1 MPRQLPD
8 KVSAGQTVSASW
20 LNALVDYLRYLNE
33 QQQRRRILKGT
44 GYLARETAAGTTL
57 TIAKQAYTRECEV
70 NGMLCLTNADFALRI
85 KPKGL
90 CVEDE
95 EGNWDKVV
103 QVHGGVITDHR
114 GRETTVVGKQVKA
127 DPSNGVNVKPDSP
140 DWGEKGWVDIATID
154 VKKKPSVEVYVR
166 ADMMD
171 GTPVE
176 AVFVTTKGGGE
187 GEETP
192 ANRLYIPI
200 GRVSIET
207 VEEESRVYITQ
218 IQQGPIE
225 LGSGGSSGTM
235 PFDVGSVQ
243 GAASEE
249 TPDVRVPCLS
259 VEGGR
264 VYLSDGRY
272 APIPAKGL
280 KNGVGLPLKAG
291 YVVLT
296 VSYNEDGQATY
307 SYEILTDPP
316 GTALSIKE
324 ADEQGDTGI

>member
-1 MPRQLPD
+1 MPKQIPD

-20 LNALVDYLRYLNE
+20 LNSLVDYMRYLYE

-57 TIAKQAYTRECEV
+57 TITKQAYTRACEV
-70 NGMLCLTNADFALRI
+70 NGLLCVTHADFALRI
-85 KPKGL
+85 KPKGQ
-90 CVEDE
+90 CEEDE

-103 QVHGGVITDHR
+103 QVHGGVITDHQ
-114 GRETTVVGKQVKA
+114 GRETKVGGGA
-127 DPSNGVNVKPDSP
+127 VKPDSP
-140 DWGEKGWVDIATID
+140 DWGEKGWVDISVID
-154 VKKKPSVEVYVR
+154 IKKKPSVEVYVR
-166 ADMMD
+166 ADMKN

-176 AVFVTTKGGGE
+176 AVFVTSKG
-187 GEETP
+187 TDAS

-225 LGSGGSSGTM
+225 LGGGGAGRTM
-235 PFDVGSVQ
+235 PFDVSTVQ
-243 GAASEE
+243 GAASQ
-249 TPDVRVPCLS
+249 DSKDKQVPCLS

-264 VYLSDGRY
+264 VFLSDGKY
-272 APIPAKGL
+272 ADIPAKGL
-280 KNGVGLPLKAG
+280 KNGVGLPLTTG

-296 VSYNEDGQATY
+296 VSYNEDGLATY
-307 SYEILTDPP
+307 SYEIMPNPP
-316 GTALSIKE
+316 GAALPIRE
-324 ADEQGDTGI
+324 TT